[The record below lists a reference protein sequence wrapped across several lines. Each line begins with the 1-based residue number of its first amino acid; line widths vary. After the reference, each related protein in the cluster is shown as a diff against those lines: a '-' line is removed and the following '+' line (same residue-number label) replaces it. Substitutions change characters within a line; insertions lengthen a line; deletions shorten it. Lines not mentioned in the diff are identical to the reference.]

1 MIIPSYIPGMR
12 SRKWYMQQ
20 HLDLAEGKVEA
31 DARRWASGHENS
43 EGKMVSRSYTP
54 TSSNADRGRMEL
66 VVKTYEKGFMS
77 QYLANLKINE
87 KADFRGPGGKM
98 KYTRYLAK
106 DIGRVAGGTGI
117 TPMFSIIKAVCTND
131 KDNTKLSLLYANK
144 TEEDI
149 LLREEV
155 DRYAQEHPNKFKVW
169 YVLSSAPEGWEYGTG
184 RIDKD
189 MAKTHLPAPNGNESK
204 ILLCEPP
211 GLQTAMTDNLV
222 ELGFR
227 RPGNV
232 ARMTDEIFIF

>member
-155 DRYAQEHPNKFKVW
+155 DRAGNMDWAYRQGHGQDP
-169 YVLSSAPEGWEYGTG
+169 SA
-184 RIDKD
+184 R
-189 MAKTHLPAPNGNESK
+189 PNGNESK